1 MDSKTHVDVGV
12 SVRVYASYGSLDSI
26 INTLYNLGLPMG

>member
-12 SVRVYASYGSLDSI
+12 SVRVYGSCGSLDSN